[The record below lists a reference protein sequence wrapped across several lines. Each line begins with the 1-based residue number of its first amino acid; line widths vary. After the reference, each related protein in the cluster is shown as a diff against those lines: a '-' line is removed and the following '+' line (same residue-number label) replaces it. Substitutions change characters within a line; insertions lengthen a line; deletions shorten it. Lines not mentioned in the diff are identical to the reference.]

1 MMKMVTFFLNEES
14 YAVPM
19 ADLTEVNRMAGIRI
33 VPKAPEYVMG
43 LLNLHGTTAPVLNL
57 KRVLRLTPWQPA
69 PHCMWIAVRH
79 HGLSVCL
86 TVDKLGRIVE
96 LPRHGLDET
105 PALTKGVETRYLKCC
120 ARIEDAI
127 VPVLAVD
134 HLLGE
139 TEREALAE
147 LLNDRR

>member
-1 MMKMVTFFLNEES
+1 MKMLTFFLNENS

-19 ADLTEVNRMAGIRI
+19 ADLTEVNRMAAIRI
-33 VPKAPEYVMG
+33 VPKAPDYVMG
-43 LLNLHGTTAPVLNL
+43 LLNLHGAVAPVLNL

-79 HGLSVCL
+79 HGLLVCL
-86 TVDKLGRIVE
+86 TVDKLGRIMEV
-96 LPRHGLDET
+96 PSRALDET
-105 PALTKGVETRYLKCC
+105 PALSKGIETRYLKCC

-127 VPVLAVD
+127 VPVLGID
-134 HLLGE
+134 HLLDE

-147 LLNDRR
+147 LLSDRR

>member
-1 MMKMVTFFLNEES
+1 MKMLTFFLNEES

-33 VPKAPEYVMG
+33 VPKAPEYVAG
-43 LLNLHGTTAPVLNL
+43 LLNLHGTVTPVLNL
-57 KRVLRLTPWQPA
+57 KRVLRLTPRQPA
-69 PHCMWIAVRH
+69 SHCMWIAVRH

-86 TVDKLGRIVE
+86 AVDKLGRIVE
-96 LPRHGLDET
+96 LPCHALDET

-120 ARIEDAI
+120 ARIEDAV

-134 HLLGE
+134 HLLNE
-139 TEREALAE
+139 TERAALAE
-147 LLNDRR
+147 LLNDGL